1 MMIKCLYL
9 SMEML
14 AYLLLLNDLFDT
26 KFKLDI
32 PAASVVVTEV
42 VLFVLATG
50 GNISQVFLF
59 IPYIMIFF
67 YCKFKFHSPFYTTI
81 INMLI
86 AFMALGT
93 LQLVVG
99 SFSLFVENKDIC
111 AVIINVADFI
121 IALILVKYRVL
132 FNIFCYVKENS
143 RTLARISIYIGI
155 LFLFLFIC
163 YWNLRSFTL
172 LEYFLIVV
180 IYVFFI
186 GVVKLWKK
194 EYEKLK
200 YKTDELK
207 VFNEFHEQEKQLYSD
222 VRKRQHE
229 FKKQLNA
236 IYSTHY
242 TCSTYEEL
250 VDAQSKYV
258 DWLIRDNKYNDLLL
272 SCKPSVLAGFIY
284 SQLEYAKS
292 TGIQVDY
299 SIFVEDMDSD
309 DREYDY
315 ICVFGILFDNAME
328 ALQDFQGGEPKI
340 NCVFTFDGLHTKIV
354 MENSST
360 FIKNEEIGKWFKD
373 TYSTKGKNRGYGL
386 SNIVDIKNKYNA
398 DIIVKN
404 IEKETENWISVQFII
419 D

>member
-172 LEYFLIVV
+172 LEYF
-180 IYVFFI
+180 
-186 GVVKLWKK
+186 
-194 EYEKLK
+194 
-200 YKTDELK
+200 
-207 VFNEFHEQEKQLYSD
+207 
-222 VRKRQHE
+222 
-229 FKKQLNA
+229 
-236 IYSTHY
+236 
-242 TCSTYEEL
+242 
-250 VDAQSKYV
+250 
-258 DWLIRDNKYNDLLL
+258 
-272 SCKPSVLAGFIY
+272 
-284 SQLEYAKS
+284 
-292 TGIQVDY
+292 
-299 SIFVEDMDSD
+299 
-309 DREYDY
+309 
-315 ICVFGILFDNAME
+315 
-328 ALQDFQGGEPKI
+328 
-340 NCVFTFDGLHTKIV
+340 
-354 MENSST
+354 
-360 FIKNEEIGKWFKD
+360 
-373 TYSTKGKNRGYGL
+373 
-386 SNIVDIKNKYNA
+386 
-398 DIIVKN
+398 
-404 IEKETENWISVQFII
+404 
-419 D
+419 